1 MRTAIT
7 ATGEWAGPMTEQQD
21 GMTWL
26 SEVRALDASLCAQ
39 MGVKAA
45 RRKDGSAAVAFEYRE
60 GGAVYGSKL
69 RAVETKEFMFHP
81 SGVTHRLYNLD
92 ILGDETL
99 FDDPIVITEGEIDC
113 LSVVQSGFPRAV
125 SIPDGWTD
133 GLEGGDGAKVRPL
146 TDEEDR
152 LRRSPCVIVAGDND
166 STGQSFTR
174 AVANILTG
182 HDVRY
187 CIWPDGCKDPN
198 DVLRKFGEDE
208 LRRRISSARSMDP
221 KGALITGFGDLPP
234 LSDNPVLKTGLK
246 FLDHRLAFEIG
257 ALSVGTGTPGS
268 GKSTFT
274 TFAANRLIKSHNI
287 RIGHL
292 AFETHPHVTRDHL
305 SRLNTGKPF
314 ENLSRQERDSFLQNI
329 DRHWRVVHRRFD
341 DNTTHNLGWLESTV
355 KALAVRDQAKVIVI
369 DPWNELEHLPEP
381 GESMTAYIN
390 FALQRI
396 RQMAER
402 FDCHIC
408 LIAHPK
414 KMTGEGKGK
423 APTGYDVADSAAF
436 FNKPSLGF
444 TIHQAED
451 DGEGGDPCVELRVW
465 KVRNVQKYQV
475 EKGRSLM
482 TFDKSAMVY
491 REKMQ

>member
-1 MRTAIT
+1 
-7 ATGEWAGPMTEQQD
+7 MTEQHD
-21 GMTWL
+21 AMMWL
-26 SEVRALDASLCAQ
+26 SEVRGLDVSLCAQ
-39 MGVKAA
+39 MGVKAK
-45 RRKDGSAAVAFEYRE
+45 RRQDGSPAVAFEYRKD
-60 GGAVYGSKL
+60 GAVYGSKL
-69 RAVETKEFMFHP
+69 RAVDVKEFMFHP
-81 SGVTHRLYNLD
+81 SGVTHHLYNID
-92 ILGDETL
+92 ILADETL
-99 FDDPIVITEGEIDC
+99 RDEPVVITEGEIDC
-113 LSVVQSGFPRAV
+113 LSVMQCGHVRVV

-146 TDEEDR
+146 TDEEAR
-152 LRRSPCVIVAGDND
+152 LRKSPCIIVAGDND

-174 AVANILTG
+174 AVANLLVG

-187 CIWPDGCKDPN
+187 CTWPDGCKDPN
-198 DVLRKFGEDE
+198 DVLRMHGEDE
-208 LRRRISSARSMDP
+208 LRRRIDAARSLDP
-221 KGALITGFGDLPP
+221 KGALITGFADLPP
-234 LSDNPVLKTGLK
+234 LSDNAVLKTGLG
-246 FLDHRLAFEIG
+246 FLDHRIAFEVG

-268 GKSTFT
+268 GKSTFA
-274 TFAANRLIKSHNI
+274 TFAANRLIKNHGVK
-287 RIGHL
+287 IGHL

-305 SRLNTGKPF
+305 ARLNTGRPF
-314 ENLSRQERDSFLQNI
+314 DYLDKVNRDHFLEHI
-329 DRHWRVVHRRFD
+329 DRHWRVVHRQFD
-341 DNTTHNLGWLESTV
+341 DNTTHNLGWLENTV
-355 KALAVRDQAKVIVI
+355 RALAVRDQTKVIII

-414 KMTGEGKGK
+414 KMTGDGKGK

-444 TIHQAED
+444 TVHQTEED
-451 DGEGGDPCVELRVW
+451 GADGDPAVELRVW
-465 KVRNVQKYQV
+465 KVRNVQKYAV

-491 REKMQ
+491 REHH